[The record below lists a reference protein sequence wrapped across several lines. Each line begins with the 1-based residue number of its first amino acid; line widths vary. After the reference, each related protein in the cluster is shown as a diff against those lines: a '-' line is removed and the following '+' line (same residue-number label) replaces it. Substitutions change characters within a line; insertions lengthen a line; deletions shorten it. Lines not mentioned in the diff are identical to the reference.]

1 VRDHN
6 RPRPRLRGASHRI
19 AFYIAPLAAL
29 GLLWL
34 AASHGHRAVI
44 ACAVYAVT
52 MVALFGVSSSYHRYR
67 GRPEV
72 KLRWQRADHS
82 MIFVMIAGTYTPFC
96 VLGVR
101 GALGVQMLAMIWAGA
116 GLGVILSTAWTNAP
130 RGLSAALYVA
140 LGWLLIW
147 YLPQVHAGVGDE
159 LLSLIFLGGAFY
171 TVGALIYAV
180 RFPDP
185 RPAVFGYHEIFHLLV
200 IAAAVCHFAVVVELA
215 RAA

>member
-1 VRDHN
+1 V
-6 RPRPRLRGASHRI
+6 
-19 AFYIAPLAAL
+19 FYFAPLAAM

-34 AASHGHRAVI
+34 AAGHGVRALV

-52 MVALFGVSSSYHRYR
+52 LVALFGVSAAYHHYH

-96 VLGVR
+96 ILGVGGDV
-101 GALGVQMLAMIWAGA
+101 GARMLAMIWGGA
-116 GLGVILSTAWTNAP
+116 ALGVILSMAWTNAP

-159 LLSLIFLGGAFY
+159 LLRLILLGGGFY
-171 TVGALIYAV
+171 TVGALIYAL

-200 IAAAVCHFAVVVELA
+200 IAAAACHFAVVVELA